1 MIINKKIRYQE
12 ELNNIDCD
20 VKTCRRKAQYCVHF
34 TQLGLSQ
41 NSNINIDGFMKLCP
55 IHYLKN
61 VQIVEG
67 VDNKLIFLGL
77 DGEVFKCSRCGY
89 EWMTYYYGN
98 RIPKSCRNC
107 KSQSWKSPYKRR
119 DQVQIIRR
127 VLENKKERGNR
138 T

>member
-1 MIINKKIRYQE
+1 MINKKIRYQE
-12 ELNNIDCD
+12 ELTDIDCD
-20 VKTCRRKAQYCVHF
+20 VKDCRHKAHHCVYF
-34 TQLGLSQ
+34 DQLNLAIISR
-41 NSNINIDGFMKLCP
+41 INVNGFVKLCP
-55 IHYLKN
+55 THYEN
-61 VQIVEG
+61 DVSTR
-67 VDNKLIFLGL
+67 DSDYDKLIFLGVN
-77 DGEVFKCSRCGY
+77 GEVFKCSRCGY

-98 RIPKSCRNC
+98 RIPKSCRKC